1 MRRLLAICSAVG
13 LLCGALG
20 CATCACDSGCGSG
33 LSGCGS
39 GHKVHGRCDC
49 DDGPQYG
56 CHFDMCCHAHGPLA
70 TPAVQ
75 PVMPLK
81 PMPSTPPVAEP
92 LKDMPKDVSPKK
104 EEEQQQ

>member
-20 CATCACDSGCGSG
+20 CATCACDSGCS
-33 LSGCGS
+33 S

-49 DDGPQYG
+49 DEGPQYG
-56 CHFDMCCHAHGPLA
+56 CHFDMCCHAHGPVA
-70 TPAVQ
+70 TPIAA
-75 PVMPLK
+75 PVVPLK

-92 LKDMPKDVSPKK
+92 LKEMPKDVAPKK